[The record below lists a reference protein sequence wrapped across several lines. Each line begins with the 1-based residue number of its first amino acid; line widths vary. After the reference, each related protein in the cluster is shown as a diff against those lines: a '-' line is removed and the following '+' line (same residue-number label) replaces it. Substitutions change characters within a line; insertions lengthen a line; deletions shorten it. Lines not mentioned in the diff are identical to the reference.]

1 LQFLIISDDPA
12 ASKQGAMF
20 EKLGETIEFAGMAVS
35 KLAMDP
41 NKLSKSGKI
50 LLTGD
55 LAQEYNFEDLDG
67 STHDIRSISVLLKAM
82 GWNWTS
88 WFIPSFIRIPHF
100 VMHFGSNKF

>member
-1 LQFLIISDDPA
+1 
-12 ASKQGAMF
+12 MF
-20 EKLGETIEFAGMAVS
+20 EKLGESIEFAGMAVS

-82 GWNWTS
+82 GWSWTS